1 MSDYKVAD
9 IGLAEFGRKELSS
22 KWEPVLFGASI
33 VILAISIYMA
43 TAKITKK
50 SIHDRE
56 IARLMDMEINHL
68 HDRIDDLERRSQT
81 GTRLLEKMLSDII
94 TGTNKYTP

>member
-1 MSDYKVAD
+1 MSKKTQGFD
-9 IGLAEFGRKELSS
+9 LLSI
-22 KWEPVLFGASI
+22 LFGASI

-50 SIHDRE
+50 SIHERE

-94 TGTNKYTP
+94 TETDKYTP